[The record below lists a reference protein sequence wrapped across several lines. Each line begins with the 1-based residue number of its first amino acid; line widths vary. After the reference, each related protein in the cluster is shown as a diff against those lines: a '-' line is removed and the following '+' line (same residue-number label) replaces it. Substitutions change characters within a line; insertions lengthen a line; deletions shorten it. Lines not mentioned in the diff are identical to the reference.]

1 MSTRVLLVEPDAHLR
16 QQLLAEAAPL
26 GRVDDEAEF
35 EAARTHLLSNRYDW
49 VVTNL
54 RLNAHNGL
62 HLVHLAAAARLP
74 TRVLVYADDRDVAL
88 EREVKQAG
96 AFYELQDE
104 VQRALPAY
112 LCGTVPPQDRR
123 DAENQNGEPSAGNG
137 RRRTD
142 AEMISPRIP
151 TC

>member
-1 MSTRVLLVEPDAHLR
+1 MATRVLLVEPDAHLR
-16 QQLLAEAAPL
+16 QQLLAEAALL
-26 GRVDDEAEF
+26 GRVDDEADF

-62 HLVHLAAAARLP
+62 HLVHLAAAARLR
-74 TRVLVYADDRDVAL
+74 TRILVYTDHTDVTLA
-88 EREVKQAG
+88 REVKEAG
-96 AFYELQDE
+96 AFYESQDE

-112 LCGTVPPQDRR
+112 LCGMVPPQDRR
-123 DAENQNGEPSAGNG
+123 DVENRNGQPSTGNG
-137 RRRTD
+137 RRSTD
-142 AEMISPRIP
+142 AETVSPRIP